1 MMFLVAIAPLLALL
15 VVLIAGRY
23 PGERALDRLRVT
35 LRAGRRGRCRGRRLG
50 PLAEPM
56 PWRGGRLIAV
66 SLAGR
71 APPVGAGARVQ

>member
-15 VVLIAGRY
+15 IVLLAGRY
-23 PGERALDRLRVT
+23 PGERALDRLRLT
-35 LRAGRRGRCRGRRLG
+35 LRPRRRSRTLGRRLG
-50 PLAEPM
+50 ALAEPM
-56 PWRGGRLIAV
+56 SWRGGRLIAV